1 MKNFSS
7 LHNAN
12 VVYMPILINRL
23 KYNYPCITYFILYSP
38 FKMHFK
44 YQKSKHT
51 IQRTL
56 TLFFQKIYKSKNS
69 SHIFSSF
76 KIMLL
81 FFNCQLV
88 SNSCPKV
95 YVFCKTSGHFCL
107 FVLLWCK
114 CVMSVYMCENNMKPG
129 GAFRNAHM

>member
-1 MKNFSS
+1 
-7 LHNAN
+7 
-12 VVYMPILINRL
+12 
-23 KYNYPCITYFILYSP
+23 
-38 FKMHFK
+38 
-44 YQKSKHT
+44 
-51 IQRTL
+51 
-56 TLFFQKIYKSKNS
+56 
-69 SHIFSSF
+69 
-76 KIMLL
+76 MLL

-95 YVFCKTSGHFCL
+95 YVFSKTSGHFCL